1 MAHCVFIQ
9 FHPHATEFHFGGCWS
24 QTLTA
29 SFHKLIFRIAP
40 GQDKCPQRA
49 LGGRQCSLPSGG
61 EEVPPQCP
69 DGLIQVGTRNLER
82 RDGLGVIERNGL
94 CLASLKGSCF
104 RWVEVGGGEW
114 GCYESQA
121 DRSQQF
127 DCFQMWLWVA
137 EDKQTWVDLRPSL
150 KLEKWPPQSCCV
162 CIAHTNH
169 SLSCFSERQ
178 PEIFFLKALKTLKC
192 RHLIQALY
200 GNSNC

>member
-104 RWVEVGGGEW
+104 RWVEVGAGSGGAMSHKLTEANNLIVFKCDS
-114 GCYESQA
+114 GLLKINKHESI
-121 DRSQQF
+121 
-127 DCFQMWLWVA
+127 C
-137 EDKQTWVDLRPSL
+137 
-150 KLEKWPPQSCCV
+150 
-162 CIAHTNH
+162 AHHWN
-169 SLSCFSERQ
+169 
-178 PEIFFLKALKTLKC
+178 
-192 RHLIQALY
+192 
-200 GNSNC
+200 